1 MSTRNSL
8 KSTKAPLRAFS
19 TTFAG
24 TGGKA
29 GEIISG
35 EARETAGSASG
46 SGVDSK
52 VARDGRSG
60 GPAAVAVVVRVV
72 DGAVVTVVEPV
83 PGRWRDEDS
92 SGMLEINAAAGND
105 EATVDTLLPV

>member
-8 KSTKAPLRAFS
+8 KSTKAPLRVFS

-35 EARETAGSASG
+35 EARDAAGSASG

-52 VARDGRSG
+52 VARDGRC

-92 SGMLEINAAAGND
+92 SRMLEIDAAASND
-105 EATVDTLLPV
+105 EATVDALLPV

>member
-35 EARETAGSASG
+35 EAREAAGSASG

-52 VARDGRSG
+52 VAKDGRC
-60 GPAAVAVVVRVV
+60 GPAAVAVVVRAV
-72 DGAVVTVVEPV
+72 DGAVDTVVEPV
-83 PGRWRDEDS
+83 PGRWRDEDI
-92 SGMLEINAAAGND
+92 SGMLEIDAAVGND